1 MVTVTLTETSRE
13 DAAAVFGV
21 LREAFPTHGPSGTTP
36 QEELGDHPAVWT
48 AEFEPTGQ
56 DAPAGSAASC
66 ALGAPVTATLQ
77 GAYVAVDRICE
88 VLGETFAV
96 EERGAASGDQEKE
109 VDLLLR
115 TK

>member
-1 MVTVTLTETSRE
+1 MVTVTLTGTSRD
-13 DAAAVFGV
+13 DAAAVFDV
-21 LREAFPTHGPSGTTP
+21 LREAFPTHGPSGTAP

-56 DAPAGSAASC
+56 EAPAGQASS
-66 ALGAPVTATLQ
+66 LSAPVAATLQ
-77 GAYVAVDRICE
+77 GAYVAVDRIRD

-96 EERGAASGDQEKE
+96 EERGTASGDQEKE
-109 VDLLLR
+109 VDLRLR

>member
-1 MVTVTLTETSRE
+1 MVTVTLTETSE
-13 DAAAVFGV
+13 DDAAAVFGV
-21 LREAFPTHGPSGTTP
+21 LREAFPAHGPSGTTP

-56 DAPAGSAASC
+56 DARTGAAASS
-66 ALGAPVTATLQ
+66 LSAPVTATLQ
-77 GAYVAVDRICE
+77 GAYVAVDRIRE

-96 EERGAASGDQEKE
+96 EEQGAASGDQEKE
-109 VDLLLR
+109 VDLRLR

>member
-1 MVTVTLTETSRE
+1 MVTVTLTGTSKD

-21 LREAFPTHGPSGTTP
+21 LKEAFPVHGPSGATP

-56 DAPAGSAASC
+56 EPRTGSSASS
-66 ALGAPVTATLQ
+66 LSGPVTATLQ
-77 GAYVAVDRICE
+77 GAYVAVDRIRE
-88 VLGETFAV
+88 VLSETFAV
-96 EERGAASGDQEKE
+96 EEQGTASGDQEKE
-109 VDLLLR
+109 VDLRLR